1 MTWANREHPAG
12 AALRVP
18 AVSTSYIYEM
28 QDAVVNAEAG
38 SEPVDLERVYRE
50 EGPKLQRAV
59 FLFSGDRDVADDA
72 VAEAFAQVLARGP
85 EVRDA
90 SRWVWSVA
98 FRIARGSMKERG
110 RRVDVADQHLDPVV
124 ETPEVPL
131 ALMAAL
137 ATLSPRQRGALVL
150 FHLAGYSTREVARIL
165 GSTAPAVTV
174 HLSVG
179 RKRLRALLE
188 DRDD

>member
-1 MTWANREHPAG
+1 
-12 AALRVP
+12 
-18 AVSTSYIYEM
+18 M
-28 QDAVVNAEAG
+28 QDAVVKAEAG
-38 SEPVDLERVYRE
+38 TKAVDLEQVYRE

-59 FLFSGDRDVADDA
+59 FLFTGDREVAEDA
-72 VAEAFAQVLARGP
+72 VAEAFAQALSRGP
-85 EVRDA
+85 EVLNP

-98 FRIARGSMKERG
+98 FRIAGGAMKERS
-110 RRVDVADQHLDPVV
+110 RRVSVSDLHLDPVL

-137 ATLSPRQRGALVL
+137 TRLSAKQRGAVVL
-150 FHLAGYSTREVARIL
+150 FHLGGYPTREIALIL
-165 GSTAPAVTV
+165 GSTAAAVTV